1 MATPKQPKPRRNK
14 YGNEAV
20 TVDGLKFHSRRE
32 AKRYRELRVM
42 QRAGQITG
50 LRLQVSFKLI
60 VNGVLVCRYRAD
72 FVYVER
78 GARVVEDCKGFRTR
92 EYEMK
97 KRLMRAVWGIEILET

>member
-1 MATPKQPKPRRNK
+1 MGMRLPPDLEAKCLEMATPKQPKPRRNK

-60 VNGVLVCRYRAD
+60 
-72 FVYVER
+72 
-78 GARVVEDCKGFRTR
+78 KH
-92 EYEMK
+92 
-97 KRLMRAVWGIEILET
+97 